1 MRVTRCASGLQNT
14 TGSMRMQAELDRDAD
29 TLKNEVL
36 DIRLLAQRDI
46 VLDPEAEMLEV
57 LQLCLTWVN

>member
-1 MRVTRCASGLQNT
+1 MQYT
-14 TGSMRMQAELDRDAD
+14 TGSVHMQAELDRDAD
-29 TLKNEVL
+29 TLKKEVL

-57 LQLCLTWVN
+57 LLLCLTWVI

>member
-1 MRVTRCASGLQNT
+1 MLPSLQHTASN
-14 TGSMRMQAELDRDAD
+14 MRMQAELDRDAD
-29 TLKNEVL
+29 TLKKEVL
-36 DIRLLAQRDI
+36 DIRLLAGRDI